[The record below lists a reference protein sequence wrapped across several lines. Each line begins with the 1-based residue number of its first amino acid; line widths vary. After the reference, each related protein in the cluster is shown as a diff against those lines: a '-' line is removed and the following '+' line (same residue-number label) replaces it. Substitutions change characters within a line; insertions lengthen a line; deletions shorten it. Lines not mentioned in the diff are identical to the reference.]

1 MKAVGFT
8 EFGGPE
14 VLKVLDVDD
23 PHAGAGEV
31 RVKVEAFD
39 VTPANTYLRSG
50 VWDDW
55 EAATKDWEGATKFAP
70 HLQYYI
76 PGWDFSGIVDE
87 VGAGAAEVPVNVGD
101 RVVGLPADPYINGP
115 YAQYVV
121 TSDQSVVRA
130 PANADNLA
138 AATFLM
144 NALTAYVAFEALS
157 LAPGS
162 MVAVTGAAGA
172 LGQYVIELGKH
183 YGLEVIADAKPSDEA
198 LVRGRGAD
206 HVVARGDD
214 VAQRIREVAPNGVD
228 GLVDCAALHELVVPA
243 VRNGGSIATP
253 RWYSAPKDRGISWH
267 PVVVS
272 YHTTRHDVL
281 EELRDLVEAGVL
293 STPVAETLPA
303 HQAALAHRKL
313 EAGGVRGR
321 IVLTW

>member
-14 VLKVLDVDD
+14 VLKMLEVDD
-23 PHAGAGEV
+23 PHPGAGEV
-31 RVKVEAFD
+31 RVKVDAFD

-55 EAATKDWEGATKFAP
+55 DEATTDWEGATKFAP
-70 HLQYYI
+70 HLAYYI
-76 PGWDFSGIVDE
+76 PGWDLSGTVDE
-87 VGAGAAEVPVNVGD
+87 VGAGANANVGD
-101 RVVGLPADPYINGP
+101 RVVGLPVDSYINGP
-115 YAQYVV
+115 YAEYIV
-121 TSDQSVVRA
+121 TSAQSVVRA
-130 PANADNLA
+130 PANTDSVA

-144 NALTAYVAFEALS
+144 NALTAYVAIEALS

-162 MVAVTGAAGA
+162 TVAVTGAAGA
-172 LGQYVIELGKH
+172 LGQYVIELGRH
-183 YGLEVIADAKPSDEA
+183 YGFEMIADAKPSDEG
-198 LVRGRGAD
+198 LVRSRGAD

-228 GLVDCAALHELVVPA
+228 GLVDCAALHELIVPA
-243 VRNGGSIATP
+243 VRDGGSIATP
-253 RWYSAPKDRGISWH
+253 RWYSGRNDRGITWH

-272 YHTTRHDVL
+272 DHTTRHDVL
-281 EELRDLVEAGVL
+281 RELRDLVEGGVL

-303 HQAALAHRKL
+303 HQAALAHQKL

>member
-14 VLKVLDVDD
+14 VLKILEVDD

-55 EAATKDWEGATKFAP
+55 EEATKDWEGATKFAP
-70 HLQYYI
+70 ELAYYI
-76 PGWDFSGIVDE
+76 PGWDFSGTVDE
-87 VGAGAAEVPVNVGD
+87 VGADAAEAPVKVGD
-101 RVVGLPADPYINGP
+101 RVVGLPVDSYINGP

-121 TSDQSVVRA
+121 TSAQSVVRA
-130 PANADNLA
+130 PVNTDNVA

-144 NALTAYVAFEALS
+144 NALTAYGAFEALS

-162 MVAVTGAAGA
+162 AVAVTGAAGA
-172 LGQYVIELGKH
+172 LGQYVVELGKH
-183 YGLEVIADAKPSDEA
+183 YGFVVIADAKPADEA
-198 LVRGRGAD
+198 LVRGCGAD

-228 GLVDCAALHELVVPA
+228 GLIDCAALHNLIVPA
-243 VRNGGSIATP
+243 VRDGGSIATP
-253 RWYSAPKDRGISWH
+253 RWYSGSNDRGISWR

-272 YHTTRHDVL
+272 DHTTRHDVL

-303 HQAALAHRKL
+303 HQAALAHQKL
-313 EAGGVRGR
+313 EAGGIRGR

>member
-14 VLKVLDVDD
+14 VLKTLEVDE
-23 PHAGAGEV
+23 PHAGEGQV
-31 RVKVEAFD
+31 RVNIEAFD

-55 EAATKDWEGATKFAP
+55 DEATTDWEEATKFAP
-70 HLQYYI
+70 DLAYYI
-76 PGWDFSGIVDE
+76 PGWDFSGTVDE
-87 VGAGAAEVPVNVGD
+87 VGAGADAKVGD
-101 RVVGLPADPYINGP
+101 RVVGLPVDSYINGP
-115 YAQYVV
+115 YAQYIV
-121 TSDQSVVRA
+121 TSAQSVVRA
-130 PANADNLA
+130 PANTDNVA

-144 NALTAYVAFEALS
+144 NALTAYIAFEALS

-162 MVAVTGAAGA
+162 TVAVTGAAGA

-183 YGLEVIADAKPSDEA
+183 DGFQVIADAKPSDEA
-198 LVRGRGAD
+198 LIRGRGAD

-228 GLVDCAALHELVVPA
+228 ALVDCAALHDLIVPA
-243 VRNGGSIATP
+243 VRDGGSIATP
-253 RWYSAPKDRGISWH
+253 RWYSAPNDRGIAWH

-272 YHTTRHDVL
+272 DHTTRHDVL
-281 EELRDLVEAGVL
+281 GELRDLVEGGVL

-303 HQAALAHRKL
+303 HQAALAHQKL

>member
-14 VLKVLDVDD
+14 VLKILEVDD

-55 EAATKDWEGATKFAP
+55 EAATKDWGGATKFAP
-70 HLQYYI
+70 DLQYYI
-76 PGWDFSGIVDE
+76 PGWDFSGTVDE
-87 VGAGAAEVPVNVGD
+87 VGAGAGVKVGD
-101 RVVGLPADPYINGP
+101 RVVGLPVDPYINGP
-115 YAQYVV
+115 YAQYIV
-121 TSDQSVVRA
+121 TSDRSVVRA
-130 PANADNLA
+130 PANTDNLA

-144 NALTAYVAFEALS
+144 NALTAYIAFEALS

-162 MVAVTGAAGA
+162 TVAVTGAAGA

-183 YGLEVIADAKPSDEA
+183 YGFEVIADANPSDEA

-214 VAQRIREVAPNGVD
+214 VAQRIREVAPTGVD

-243 VRNGGSIATP
+243 VRDGGSIATP
-253 RWYSAPKDRGISWH
+253 RWYSAPNDRGIAWH

-272 YHTTRHDVL
+272 DHTTRHDVL
-281 EELRDLVEAGVL
+281 GELRDLVEGGVL

-303 HQAALAHRKL
+303 HQAALAHQKL

>member
-14 VLKVLDVDD
+14 VLKVLEVDD

-55 EAATKDWEGATKFAP
+55 EAATKDWDRATKFAP

-101 RVVGLPADPYINGP
+101 RDVGLPADPYISGP

-157 LAPGS
+157 LVPGS

-172 LGQYVIELGKH
+172 WAI
-183 YGLEVIADAKPSDEA
+183 
-198 LVRGRGAD
+198 
-206 HVVARGDD
+206 
-214 VAQRIREVAPNGVD
+214 
-228 GLVDCAALHELVVPA
+228 C
-243 VRNGGSIATP
+243 
-253 RWYSAPKDRGISWH
+253 
-267 PVVVS
+267 
-272 YHTTRHDVL
+272 
-281 EELRDLVEAGVL
+281 
-293 STPVAETLPA
+293 
-303 HQAALAHRKL
+303 HRT
-313 EAGGVRGR
+313 G
-321 IVLTW
+321 

>member
-1 MKAVGFT
+1 
-8 EFGGPE
+8 
-14 VLKVLDVDD
+14 
-23 PHAGAGEV
+23 
-31 RVKVEAFD
+31 
-39 VTPANTYLRSG
+39 
-50 VWDDW
+50 
-55 EAATKDWEGATKFAP
+55 
-70 HLQYYI
+70 
-76 PGWDFSGIVDE
+76 
-87 VGAGAAEVPVNVGD
+87 
-101 RVVGLPADPYINGP
+101 LPADPYISGP

-138 AATFLM
+138 AATLLM

-243 VRNGGSIATP
+243 VRDGGSIATP
-253 RWYSAPKDRGISWH
+253 RWYSSPKDRGISWH

-293 STPVAETLPA
+293 STPVAGTLPA

>member
-14 VLKVLDVDD
+14 VLKTLEVCD

-55 EAATKDWEGATKFAP
+55 QEATKEGEGAAKFAP
-70 HLQYYI
+70 DLQYYI
-76 PGWDFSGIVDE
+76 PGWDFSGTVDE
-87 VGAGAAEVPVNVGD
+87 VGAGADAKVGD
-101 RVVGLPADPYINGP
+101 RVVGLPLDSYINGL
-115 YAQYVV
+115 YAQYIV
-121 TSDQSVVRA
+121 TSAQSVVRA
-130 PANADNLA
+130 PANTDNVA

-144 NALTAYVAFEALS
+144 NALTAYIAFEALS
-157 LAPGS
+157 LARGS
-162 MVAVTGAAGA
+162 AVAVTGAAGA
-172 LGQYVIELGKH
+172 LGQYVIELGKY
-183 YGLEVIADAKPSDEA
+183 YGFEVIADAKPSDEA

-214 VAQRIREVAPNGVD
+214 VAQRIREVAPSGVD
-228 GLVDCAALHELVVPA
+228 GLIDCAALHDLVVPA
-243 VRNGGSIATP
+243 VRDGGSVATP
-253 RWYSAPKDRGISWH
+253 RWYSATNDRGITWH

-272 YHTTRHDVL
+272 NHTTRHDVL
-281 EELRDLVEAGVL
+281 EELRDLVEAEVL
-293 STPVAETLPA
+293 STPVAEILPA
-303 HQAALAHRKL
+303 HQAAHAHQKL